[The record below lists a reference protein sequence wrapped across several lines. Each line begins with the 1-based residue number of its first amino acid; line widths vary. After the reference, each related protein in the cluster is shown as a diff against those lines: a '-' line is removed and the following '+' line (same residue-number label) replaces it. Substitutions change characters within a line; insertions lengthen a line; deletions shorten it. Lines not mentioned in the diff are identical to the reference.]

1 MPGKVGPAFGVAS
14 YSLHGGGHTIHRS
27 ALPYPLVVGCSVG
40 WWGPDS
46 FTLTRSV
53 APLGRLRVPAG
64 SGRKLRPQR
73 ESAVAC
79 GMRRSR
85 ARGAMGLA
93 TPLRLIP
100 ADASNGVR

>member
-64 SGRKLRPQR
+64 SQGGNCGLNVNRP
-73 ESAVAC
+73 
-79 GMRRSR
+79 SR
-85 ARGAMGLA
+85 AGCAGVVRVVRWGW
-93 TPLRLIP
+93 RLHS
-100 ADASNGVR
+100 D